1 MEQELYEFI
10 ETIKELLSPDL
21 WESILMDCSKNE
33 VLILWMLHQRGESNM
48 SQIAE
53 YIHTPLNTA
62 TGIVARMEKRKLIC
76 RTHSKEDKR
85 VVLIAL
91 TERGRNVVE
100 SITTQLFGYI
110 MKVGARLTNSEKQL
124 LRSILDKVVAV
135 LREEKEPEIKQTPKE
150 ERVRRIEIL

>member
-1 MEQELYEFI
+1 MEQELFEFI

-33 VLILWMLHQRGESNM
+33 VLILWMLHQRGKSNM

-76 RTHSKEDKR
+76 RTHSNEDKR

-91 TERGRNVVE
+91 TEQGRNVVE
-100 SITTQLFGYI
+100 LITTQLFGYI
-110 MKVGARLTNSEKQL
+110 MKVGARLTDSEKQL

-135 LREEKEPEIKQTPKE
+135 LREEKEPEVNQIPKK